1 MEKIT
6 EFLRNN
12 SVLVVLV
19 AIIVF
24 YIIISRKR
32 IKEAENK
39 AIQAFDKLNSMA
51 AKAKV
56 NAEYAS
62 EKASLIKLVDN
73 ATSKEREVLTDLLNG
88 SIAAF
93 DAAEKE
99 KDKEKAKKDF
109 NAAMGKLKSDL
120 LSKYGEKDVMTFKA
134 KMDKYGFDI

>member
-6 EFLRNN
+6 EFIKKNWIWL
-12 SVLVVLV
+12 LLAVVV
-19 AIIVF
+19 IYFI
-24 YIIISRKR
+24 YSRKK
-32 IKEAENK
+32 IKESEDK
-39 AIQAFDKLNSMA
+39 AIQAFNQLNSMT

-56 NAEYAS
+56 NADYDS

-73 ATSKEREVLTDLLNG
+73 ASVKEREILTDLLNG

-109 NAAMGKLKSDL
+109 ATAMAKLKSDL
-120 LSKYGEKDVMTFKA
+120 ISKHGEKNVMTFKA
-134 KMDKYGFDI
+134 KMDKFGFDI

>member
-6 EFLRNN
+6 AFIKNN
-12 SVLVVLV
+12 WIWIVLAIVV
-19 AIIVF
+19 IYFI
-24 YIIISRKR
+24 YSRKR
-32 IKEAENK
+32 IKEAEDK
-39 AIQAFDKLNSMA
+39 AIVAFDKLNGMA
-51 AKAKV
+51 AKAKI

-62 EKASLIKLVDN
+62 EKASLVKLVDN

-120 LSKYGEKDVMTFKA
+120 LSKHGEKNVMTFKA
-134 KMDKYGFDI
+134 KMDKFGFDI